1 MEGIIISPTNFLV
14 KNGRD
19 IFCIETDKTAP
30 VPRYDGGTTDNV
42 PEYCL
47 ISDYQWNEIEQNH
60 LVQPLSPELEE
71 LCNKVINAHADM
83 FESESQ
89 FVESHGYWPEKSSMN
104 PDQKREKMIQ
114 LMDRLAAEYKAP
126 EPFETVEIIDGP
138 EIIEDGPIYEFKVS
152 SGKNIELTFTTVKT
166 QMRISSKHQI
176 FLLVGIS
183 PYCQDFTGFYNTSTK
198 SGKGVLANPRD

>member
-1 MEGIIISPTNFLV
+1 MDGIITSPTNFLV
-14 KNGRD
+14 KNDLD

-47 ISDYQWNEIEQNH
+47 ISDYQWNEIEKTH

-71 LCNKVINAHADM
+71 LYNRVINAHADM

-89 FVESHGYWPEKSSMN
+89 FVERHGYWPEKSSTN
-104 PDQKREKMIQ
+104 PDQKREQMNQ
-114 LMDRLAAEYKAP
+114 LMDRIAAEYKPP
-126 EPFETVEIIDGP
+126 EPFEVVEIIDGP

-152 SGKNIELTFTTVKT
+152 SGKNIELTFTTIETKV
-166 QMRISSKHQI
+166 RISLKHQI
-176 FLLVGIS
+176 YLLVGIS
-183 PYCQDFTGFYNTSTK
+183 PYCQDFVGFYNTLRK